1 MDDMDDD
8 ALLEA
13 LEVSAETKKAG
24 AHTALEERV
33 IAGFEDI
40 LNFVKERG
48 RAPQHGEGRDIFE
61 RLYAVRLDR
70 LRAQPQFHALLA
82 RYDESGLL
90 SGAEPLNEPEDDD
103 ALLAEL
109 GVDIAKP
116 DSVTTLKHVRPRVD
130 VNAADEIAQRTVC
143 KDFETFKPLFERIQK
158 DLDQGLRE
166 TRPFMKDAEIGVG
179 DFYVLGGQKAYIA
192 ESGEEFLTDQGRRNA
207 RLRIIFDN
215 GTESN
220 GLLRSL
226 QRALYKPEAG
236 GRRITEPDPG
246 PLFSQSAIVD
256 GEESG
261 TIYVLRSKSDHPQIA
276 PHRDI
281 LHKIGVTGG
290 EVEKRVGGAAMETT
304 CLNAGVDVIATYKLY
319 NISRTKLESLLHR
332 FFAAARMD
340 VEIKDPATGK
350 AIRPREWFYVP
361 LPVIDEAVEK
371 IRNRTIVEFEFDPQT
386 AALKKR

>member
-1 MDDMDDD
+1 MDDD

-13 LEVSAETKKAG
+13 LEVPVESKKAG

-40 LNFVKERG
+40 VNFVKEHG
-48 RAPQHGEGRDIFE
+48 RAPQHGGQRDIFE

-70 LRAQPQFHALLA
+70 LRAQPQFHVLLA
-82 RYDESGLL
+82 PYDEIGLL
-90 SGAEPLNEPEDDD
+90 SGAEPINEPEDDD

-116 DSVTTLKHVRPRVD
+116 DSVTTLKHVKPRVE

-143 KDFETFKPLFERIQK
+143 KDFEKFKPLFERVQK
-158 DLDQGLRE
+158 DLDQGQRQ
-166 TRPFMKDAEIGVG
+166 TRPFMKDAEISVG

-192 ESGEEFLTDQGRRNA
+192 ESGKEFLTDQGRRNA

-246 PLFSQSAIVD
+246 PLFAQSAIVD

-281 LHKIGVTGG
+281 LHKIGVTSR
-290 EVEKRVGGAAMETT
+290 EVEKRVGGAALETT
-304 CLNAGVDVIATYKLY
+304 FLNSGVEVIATYKLY
-319 NISRTKLESLLHR
+319 NISRTKLEGLLHR

-340 VEIKDPATGK
+340 VEIVDPATGK

-371 IRNRTIVEFEFDPQT
+371 IRDRTIVEFEFDPQA
-386 AALKKR
+386 AALRKR